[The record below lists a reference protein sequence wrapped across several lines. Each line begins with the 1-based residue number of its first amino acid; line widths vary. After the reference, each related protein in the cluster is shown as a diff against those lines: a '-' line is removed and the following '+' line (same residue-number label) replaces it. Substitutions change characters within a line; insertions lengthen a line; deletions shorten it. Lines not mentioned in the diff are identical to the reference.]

1 MADDPQAAR
10 PVGEPETFSPDD
22 FAGALA
28 SIDVDGA
35 LQETA
40 AAAVRST
47 RRELLR
53 AAPLVGAMGAGL
65 LTAGAAQ
72 AAGGLTSNDT
82 EILRFDLA
90 LEYLQAG
97 LYTEAERL

>member
-22 FAGALA
+22 FAGAFA

-40 AAAVRST
+40 AAALRST

-65 LTAGAAQ
+65 LTAGGSQ
-72 AAGGLTSNDT
+72 AASGSNDNVT
-82 EILRFDLA
+82 AIPRVRLV
-90 LEYLQAG
+90 AG
-97 LYTEAERL
+97 ARPARPYT